1 MRNTRKTRQNSKPVP
16 KQKSKQDI
24 LNEYIPGTCYG
35 CQICLH
41 CHNNNC
47 DCDKTIKPK
56 SYNSKSKKRVAFS
69 REISPDSL
77 DDICKNYL
85 DEKNQCFNYNID
97 FSSTFSVYFC
107 IKCHSK
113 FCRTISKKPI
123 QTSTTSLQSSSK
135 ESSPSQSSSKELSP
149 KRAKRA
155 SLSPLKESSPS
166 PPPSSSDNED
176 NKDPLDLKFKL
187 SIKKVDNSTLPQKWL
202 NVKLTS
208 HFDFTYDIEKQLK
221 KSLKLSTLNKNDYTL
236 TYQALHTRGVGT
248 QLFDNDDWKEFLNDI
263 KQMTKNNKTLLVNVS
278 MIEKKRNEEK
288 RRYLYNLYLFYKIYY
303 IIIYIIICSD
313 EKFDSEEDKRPTSK
327 KSKISKECEL
337 SESERRRAQI
347 ITKIREKYHCSQH
360 QVPCLITE
368 MGHDQLTIAQLIMW
382 SNDIVSIFNNVTFNL
397 NLIALHL
404 FQLNYSHDICRSPV
418 ILRSRLRLHHHC
430 FRLNLKKITRNLH
443 L

>member
-1 MRNTRKTRQNSKPVP
+1 MRNTRKTRQNSKPV
-16 KQKSKQDI
+16 QNI
-24 LNEYIPGTCYG
+24 LNEYIPGSCYG

-47 DCDKTIKPK
+47 ECDKTIKPK

-113 FCRTISKKPI
+113 FCRIITKKPI
-123 QTSTTSLQSSSK
+123 QTSKTSLQSSSK

-176 NKDPLDLKFKL
+176 PLDLKFKL

-221 KSLKLSTLNKNDYTL
+221 KTLKLSKLNKNDYTL
-236 TYQALHTRGVGT
+236 AYQALHTRGVGT

-278 MIEKKRNEEK
+278 MIEKKEMK
-288 RRYLYNLYLFYKIYY
+288 RREKMEG
-303 IIIYIIICSD
+303 IYIIFIYFI
-313 EKFDSEEDKRPTSK
+313 KF
-327 KSKISKECEL
+327 
-337 SESERRRAQI
+337 I
-347 ITKIREKYHCSQH
+347 I
-360 QVPCLITE
+360 
-368 MGHDQLTIAQLIMW
+368 
-382 SNDIVSIFNNVTFNL
+382 
-397 NLIALHL
+397 
-404 FQLNYSHDICRSPV
+404 
-418 ILRSRLRLHHHC
+418 
-430 FRLNLKKITRNLH
+430 
-443 L
+443 